1 MPTKASITTRT
12 GKGSPLT
19 TAEMDNNLTN
29 LRDQSIAIADDTST
43 TFDVESG
50 NTITIAGSGTVSTA
64 SSGQTL
70 TITGSGIT
78 ATSTDTLQNKTINTA
93 NNTITIA
100 EADISDLGSYITASS
115 TDTLTNK
122 TFDVEGTGNSIS
134 NIDVADLK
142 SGVLDTDLASVSA
155 SDDTL
160 ASAKAIKAYV
170 DGQASGINNLVED
183 STPQLGGQLDV
194 NGNAIGDGSLE
205 LLKFSETA
213 SAVNEL
219 TITNAATGGNPKFS
233 ATGDDTNIT
242 LDLAPKGTGH
252 IEILGA
258 TNAGTI
264 QLNCEANT
272 HGQKLRSQPHSE
284 AITNTMLMP
293 KGADSTLVSEIAAQ
307 TLTQKTFEDY
317 KETIYTSGS
326 TTGTIT
332 PDVANGNVQSIT
344 LTGSITFN
352 AFANA
357 ETGQSMTL
365 IVKQSATGGET
376 LTSTM
381 KFAGGA
387 KTLSTAANAIDII
400 TVLYDGT
407 NYYANL
413 VTNFS

>member
-43 TFDVESG
+43 AIDVESG
-50 NTITIAGSGTVSTA
+50 NTLTITGSGTVSTA
-64 SSGQTL
+64 ATGQTL
-70 TITGSGIT
+70 TITGTGIS

-142 SGVLDTDLASVSA
+142 SGVLDTDISTVSA

-170 DGQASGINNLVED
+170 DAEDANIASDSLTFTNKSGNISQWTNDSGYVTSAGISDVVSD
-183 STPQLGGQLDV
+183 TTPQLGGDLDV
-194 NGNAIGDGSLE
+194 NGNDIVSV
-205 LLKFSETA
+205 S
-213 SAVNEL
+213 N
-219 TITNAATGGNPKFS
+219 GN
-233 ATGDDTNIT
+233 IV
-242 LDLAPKGTGH
+242 LAPNGTGKTKVGNLQYD
-252 IEILGA
+252 ED
-258 TNAGTI
+258 
-264 QLNCEANT
+264 
-272 HGQKLRSQPHSE
+272 
-284 AITNTMLMP
+284 ITALTY
-293 KGADSTLVSEIAAQ
+293 AA
-307 TLTQKTFEDY
+307 
-317 KETIYTSGS
+317 
-326 TTGTIT
+326 TIT
-332 PDVANGNVQSIT
+332 PDVADGNVRTIT
-344 LTGSITFN
+344 LTGNLTFS
-352 AFANA
+352 AFSNPVA
-357 ETGQSMTL
+357 GQTLTL
-365 IVKQSATGGET
+365 IIDTNGTGRT

-381 KFAGGA
+381 LFAGGE
-387 KTLSTAANAIDII
+387 KTLSTTDTTDIL
-400 TVLYDGT
+400 TVMYDGT

>member
-43 TFDVESG
+43 AIDVESG
-50 NTITIAGSGTVSTA
+50 NTLTITGSGTVSTA
-64 SSGQTL
+64 ATGQTL
-70 TITGSGIT
+70 TITGTGIS

-142 SGVLDTDLASVSA
+142 SGVLDTDISTVSA

-170 DGQASGINNLVED
+170 DAEDANIASD
-183 STPQLGGQLDV
+183 SLTFTNKSGNISQWTNDSGYLTSALTDIVSDTTPQLGGDLDV
-194 NGNAIGDGSLE
+194 NGNDIVSV
-205 LLKFSETA
+205 S
-213 SAVNEL
+213 N
-219 TITNAATGGNPKFS
+219 GN
-233 ATGDDTNIT
+233 IV
-242 LDLAPKGTGH
+242 LAPNGTGKTKVGNLQYD
-252 IEILGA
+252 ED
-258 TNAGTI
+258 
-264 QLNCEANT
+264 
-272 HGQKLRSQPHSE
+272 
-284 AITNTMLMP
+284 ITALTY
-293 KGADSTLVSEIAAQ
+293 AA
-307 TLTQKTFEDY
+307 
-317 KETIYTSGS
+317 
-326 TTGTIT
+326 TIT
-332 PDVANGNVQSIT
+332 PDVADGNVRTIT
-344 LTGSITFN
+344 LTGNLTFS
-352 AFANA
+352 AFSNPVA
-357 ETGQSMTL
+357 GQTLTL
-365 IVKQSATGGET
+365 IIDTNGTGRT

-381 KFAGGA
+381 LFAGGE
-387 KTLSTAANAIDII
+387 KTLSTTDTTDIL
-400 TVLYDGT
+400 TVMYDGT

>member
-43 TFDVESG
+43 AIDVESG
-50 NTITIAGSGTVSTA
+50 NTLTIAGSGTVSTA
-64 SSGQTL
+64 ASGQTL
-70 TITGSGIT
+70 TITGTGIS

-122 TFDVEGTGNSIS
+122 TFNVEGTGNSIS

-142 SGVLDTDLASVSA
+142 SGVLDTDISTVSA

-170 DGQASGINNLVED
+170 DAEDANIASDTLTFTNKSGNISQWTNDSGYVTSAGISDVVSD
-183 STPQLGGQLDV
+183 TTPQLGGALDV
-194 NGNAIGDGSLE
+194 NGQSIVSVSNGNIVLAPNGTG
-205 LLKFSETA
+205 KTK
-213 SAVNEL
+213 
-219 TITNAATGGNPKFS
+219 ITNINY
-233 ATGDDTNIT
+233 
-242 LDLAPKGTGH
+242 
-252 IEILGA
+252 
-258 TNAGTI
+258 
-264 QLNCEANT
+264 
-272 HGQKLRSQPHSE
+272 SE
-284 AITNTMLMP
+284 AAPYTVTY
-293 KGADSTLVSEIAAQ
+293 AA
-307 TLTQKTFEDY
+307 
-317 KETIYTSGS
+317 
-326 TTGTIT
+326 TIT
-332 PDVANGNVQSIT
+332 PDVANGNIQKVT
-344 LTGSITFN
+344 LTGDVTFS
-352 AFANA
+352 AFSNPVA
-357 ETGQSMTL
+357 GQTL
-365 IVKQSATGGET
+365 TLFVVQDATGSRL

-400 TVLYDGT
+400 TVFYDGT